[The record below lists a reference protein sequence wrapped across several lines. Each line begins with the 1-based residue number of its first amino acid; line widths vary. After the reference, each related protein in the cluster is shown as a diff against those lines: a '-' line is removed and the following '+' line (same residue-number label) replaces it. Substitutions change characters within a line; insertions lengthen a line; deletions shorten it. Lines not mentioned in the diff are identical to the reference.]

1 MHDLLDQLR
10 ASLRRRRPHASRL
23 EAELRRARPQASDDL
38 VARLVAAVEASAPRR
53 LGPRRLVAGFALT
66 LVFVVAAGSLGGIG
80 QAANAAGKAVAAVTT
95 AASPAPTK
103 VTICHA
109 TGSSSNPYVTIT
121 VSSNGLNGHN
131 RHSGDIVPSNSAC
144 RQKPPKGGGGG
155 GGNGDDDDD
164 DDDEPGDDQYKP
176 GKGCGDKNHV
186 HFKEGKCKKKK

>member
-23 EAELRRARPQASDDL
+23 EAELRRARPQASEDL

-53 LGPRRLVAGFALT
+53 LGPRRLAAGFALT

-80 QAANAAGKAVAAVTT
+80 HAANAALKAAAAVTT

-121 VSSNGLNGHN
+121 VSSNGLDGHN
-131 RHSGDIVPSNSAC
+131 RHAGDIVPSNDAC

-155 GGNGDDDDD
+155 GD

-186 HFKEGKCKKKK
+186 HFKEGKCKKQK